1 MLRAVSGGELI
12 AVSPRREL
20 CGGRGAGLVAV
31 RKKAARPRLRS
42 RDGTSDRRR
51 SSGPARRPARGHG
64 PQPRARRGPRRL
76 RARPMSPP
84 PARRRQRS
92 RVPRPDGL
100 TGREAQVLELLADG
114 DTNNEI
120 AAELVVS
127 VHTVERHL
135 QNAYR
140 KIGVRNRADAA
151 AYMVRAA
158 LNPPEIGIT
167 VPVHI
172 PVPDGT
178 DRTAHPGQDS
188 VQPADGKKW
197 VFGRSSS
204 WPSRKMSVFS
214 L

>member
-1 MLRAVSGGELI
+1 
-12 AVSPRREL
+12 
-20 CGGRGAGLVAV
+20 
-31 RKKAARPRLRS
+31 
-42 RDGTSDRRR
+42 
-51 SSGPARRPARGHG
+51 
-64 PQPRARRGPRRL
+64 
-76 RARPMSPP
+76 
-84 PARRRQRS
+84 
-92 RVPRPDGL
+92 
-100 TGREAQVLELLADG
+100 LADG

-188 VQPADGKKW
+188 VQPGWEEVGLRALEQLAVEEDVGFFVVERDEAGDGLQLTGGQ
-197 VFGRSSS
+197 V
-204 WPSRKMSVFS
+204 V
-214 L
+214 